1 MLLDNNQ
8 STIEYLEL
16 ATPFTKYMSEVDLP
30 SLSKW
35 VAAGFVSL
43 ENWTFL
49 GFSPPVLVLPKA
61 IPLPFAEAVV
71 DVVC

>member
-8 STIEYLEL
+8 STIEDLEL
-16 ATPFTKYMSEVDLP
+16 ATHFTKYMSEVDLP

-49 GFSPPVLVLPKA
+49 GLSPPLVLPKA